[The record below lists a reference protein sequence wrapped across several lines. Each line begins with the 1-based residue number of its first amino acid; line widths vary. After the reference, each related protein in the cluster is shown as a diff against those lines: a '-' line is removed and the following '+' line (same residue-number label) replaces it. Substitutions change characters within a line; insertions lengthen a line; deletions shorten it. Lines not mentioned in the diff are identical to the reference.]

1 MRSGGTWKQNPPT
14 NNIREVKIMNDDKML
29 RFNVLQMAQTMC
41 DQEYLLGQEMKRDAT
56 AKYPTVNDVIK
67 KAEVLMG
74 FVNAPGTIG
83 EQVRGS
89 AELLNEG

>member
-1 MRSGGTWKQNPPT
+1 
-14 NNIREVKIMNDDKML
+14 MNDDKML

-41 DQEYLLGQEMKRDAT
+41 DQEYLLGQEIKCDAK
-56 AKYPTVNDVIK
+56 AKYPTVNDVIR

-89 AELLNEG
+89 AELLNEA

>member
-1 MRSGGTWKQNPPT
+1 
-14 NNIREVKIMNDDKML
+14 MNDDKML

-41 DQEYLLGQEMKRDAT
+41 DQEYLLGMEMKRADMV
-56 AKYPTVNDVIK
+56 KYPTVTDVIK

-83 EQVRGS
+83 EQVHGS
-89 AELLNEG
+89 AELLTES

>member
-1 MRSGGTWKQNPPT
+1 
-14 NNIREVKIMNDDKML
+14 MNDDKML

-41 DQEYLLGQEMKRDAT
+41 DQEYLLGMEMKRADMV
-56 AKYPTVNDVIK
+56 KYPTVTDVIK

-89 AELLNEG
+89 AELLNEA

>member
-1 MRSGGTWKQNPPT
+1 
-14 NNIREVKIMNDDKML
+14 MNDDKML

-41 DQEYLLGQEMKRDAT
+41 DQEYLLGQEVKRDAMV
-56 AKYPTVNDVIK
+56 KYPTVNDVIK

-83 EQVRGS
+83 EQVAGS

>member
-1 MRSGGTWKQNPPT
+1 
-14 NNIREVKIMNDDKML
+14 MNDDKML

-41 DQEYLLGQEMKRDAT
+41 DQEYLLGQEVKRDAT

-74 FVNAPGTIG
+74 FVNAPGAIG

-89 AELLNEG
+89 AELLNEA

>member
-14 NNIREVKIMNDDKML
+14 NFIRKVIIMNDDKML

-41 DQEYLLGQEMKRDAT
+41 DQEYLLGQEVKRDAMV
-56 AKYPTVNDVIK
+56 KYPTVNDVIK

-83 EQVRGS
+83 EQVAGS

>member
-14 NNIREVKIMNDDKML
+14 NTIREVKIMNDDKML

-41 DQEYLLGQEMKRDAT
+41 DQEYLLGQEMKRDAMV
-56 AKYPTVNDVIK
+56 KYPTVTDVIK

-83 EQVRGS
+83 EQVAGS
-89 AELLNEG
+89 AELLNEA